1 MSNNQPPLTARLISV
16 FRALYKQPSVKLI
29 LALVAIFLFFV
40 VAMGVQEAVKIHRS
54 NRNILAELAEAGVP
68 PDERQKD
75 RRLTSPWPEGYGASL
90 RFLGRPNL
98 EMIARHTTIVG
109 IAALGMTM
117 VIISGGIDLSV
128 GSIIALS
135 SVVIAW
141 LLQYAGAGP
150 WTAVLGGVAAGAF
163 FGLVS
168 GWLITRLRVVP
179 FIVTLGMLLVV
190 RGTAKGIAREQK
202 IDVDM
207 DRLMWLDELL
217 ASVPK
222 ERSWML
228 VPLGVWLL
236 VVMAVVVAVLLRYTR
251 LGRHIFAVGSNEETA
266 RLCGVAVERVKVTVF
281 TLCGAFAGLAGL
293 MQFSYLTVGDP
304 TGAKGLELNVIAAV
318 VIGGG
323 SLAGGEGSILGT
335 MVGALIMTV
344 IDSGCFQ
351 MGLPNWVQEIITG
364 VIIIVAVALDRLR
377 HRSI

>member
-1 MSNNQPPLTARLISV
+1 
-16 FRALYKQPSVKLI
+16 
-29 LALVAIFLFFV
+29 
-40 VAMGVQEAVKIHRS
+40 
-54 NRNILAELAEAGVP
+54 
-68 PDERQKD
+68 
-75 RRLTSPWPEGYGASL
+75 
-90 RFLGRPNL
+90 
-98 EMIARHTTIVG
+98 
-109 IAALGMTM
+109 
-117 VIISGGIDLSV
+117 
-128 GSIIALS
+128 
-135 SVVIAW
+135 
-141 LLQYAGAGP
+141 
-150 WTAVLGGVAAGAF
+150 
-163 FGLVS
+163 
-168 GWLITRLRVVP
+168 
-179 FIVTLGMLLVV
+179 
-190 RGTAKGIAREQK
+190 
-202 IDVDM
+202 DVDM